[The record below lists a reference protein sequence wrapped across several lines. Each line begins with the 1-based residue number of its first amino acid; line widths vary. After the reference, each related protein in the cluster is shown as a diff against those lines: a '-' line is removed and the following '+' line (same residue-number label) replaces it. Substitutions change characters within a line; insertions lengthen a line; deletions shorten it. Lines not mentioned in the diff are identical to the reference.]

1 MGRRAGTAFACALAL
16 FAVTGC
22 GSSAEHAEHAEH
34 ACGKAV
40 LADWTDGRIDRTYPD
55 PCYLAAIDVLPEDVR
70 AYTSAKD
77 DISRA
82 LYSSRGG
89 S

>member
-1 MGRRAGTAFACALAL
+1 MGRRAGTFACALAL
-16 FAVTGC
+16 LALTGC
-22 GSSAEHAEHAEH
+22 GSSAEHAER

-77 DISRA
+77 DIARE

>member
-16 FAVTGC
+16 LALTGC
-22 GSSAEHAEHAEH
+22 GSSAEHAER
-34 ACGKAV
+34 ACGTAV

-82 LYSSRGG
+82 LYSSRGD

>member
-1 MGRRAGTAFACALAL
+1 MGRRAGTAFACGLAALAL
-16 FAVTGC
+16 TGC
-22 GSSAEHAEHAEH
+22 GSSAEQAER

-40 LADWTDGRIDRTYPD
+40 LADWTDGSIDDTYPD

>member
-1 MGRRAGTAFACALAL
+1 MRCRVGTASAVVSMLLA
-16 FAVTGC
+16 VCGC
-22 GSSAEHAEHAEH
+22 GSSAASQSERS
-34 ACGKAV
+34 CGRTV
-40 LADWTDGRIDRTYPD
+40 LSDWADGRIDKTYPG
-55 PCYLAAIDVLPEDVR
+55 PCYLAAIEELPEDVR

-82 LYSSRGG
+82 LNSRRGG

>member
-1 MGRRAGTAFACALAL
+1 MGRRAGTAFACTLAL
-16 FAVTGC
+16 LALTGC
-22 GSSAEHAEHAEH
+22 GSSAAHAER

-40 LADWTDGRIDRTYPD
+40 LADWTDGRIDRSYPD

-82 LYSSRGG
+82 LYSSRGN

>member
-1 MGRRAGTAFACALAL
+1 MRRRAGPAFACALAL
-16 FAVTGC
+16 LALTGC
-22 GSSAEHAEHAEH
+22 GASAEQAER

-40 LADWTDGRIDRTYPD
+40 LADWTDGRIDDTYPD

-82 LYSSRGG
+82 LYSSRGD

>member
-1 MGRRAGTAFACALAL
+1 MHRRAGTAFACGFALLAL
-16 FAVTGC
+16 TGC
-22 GSSAEHAEHAEH
+22 GSSAQHAER

-40 LADWTDGRIDRTYPD
+40 LADWTDGRIDATYPD
-55 PCYLAAIDVLPEDVR
+55 PCYLAAIDVLPEEVR

-77 DISRA
+77 DIARA
-82 LYSSRGG
+82 LYSSRVD

>member
-1 MGRRAGTAFACALAL
+1 M
-16 FAVTGC
+16 
-22 GSSAEHAEHAEH
+22 
-34 ACGKAV
+34 
-40 LADWTDGRIDRTYPD
+40 IDDTYPD
-55 PCYLAAIDVLPEDVR
+55 SCYLAAIDVLPEDVR

-82 LYSSRGG
+82 LYSSRGD

>member
-1 MGRRAGTAFACALAL
+1 M
-16 FAVTGC
+16 
-22 GSSAEHAEHAEH
+22 
-34 ACGKAV
+34 
-40 LADWTDGRIDRTYPD
+40 TYPG
-55 PCYLAAIDVLPEDVR
+55 PCYLAAIEELPEDVR

-82 LYSSRGG
+82 LNSSRGD

>member
-1 MGRRAGTAFACALAL
+1 MGRRAGTAFAVGLAALGL
-16 FAVTGC
+16 TGC
-22 GSSAEHAEHAEH
+22 GSSAEHAER

-40 LADWTDGRIDRTYPD
+40 VADWTDGRIDDTYPD

-82 LYSSRGG
+82 LYSSRGR

>member
-1 MGRRAGTAFACALAL
+1 MRRRAGTAFACALAL
-16 FAVTGC
+16 LALAGC
-22 GSSAEHAEHAEH
+22 GSSAEHAER

-40 LADWTDGRIDRTYPD
+40 LADWTDGSIDATYPD

-77 DISRA
+77 DIARE